1 MKKLSLLSKTFIFI
15 IFFVLIFVVV
25 KTGLITLHII
35 DFYKGDNWKVV
46 EKSDDPIY
54 DKIMSLET
62 NIENRINN
70 YFPLYQNIN
79 SIYFNSIIN
88 IDSLYLNDI
97 YLKNNSDNE
106 KLFFNKNNNAYFI
119 VNNYS
124 NGELNKRLESQ
135 LNRYLELSNKYTDV
149 NFYMYI
155 PYRYE
160 MVNNINNIKSYF
172 IENKLDNYN
181 KGLDN
186 FKISYFDSGDD
197 YYKYF
202 YKSDHHYNAYG
213 ALKVYKDIVNLLD
226 KEDNKEY
233 KIKEVLEPYYGS
245 MAKSVL
251 STRVS
256 DTLTAIDYPN
266 NLEVNIK
273 DSKFKPL
280 DISKKNNPFY
290 DYYVGYFDGQYDEVI
305 YTNNDIKSD
314 DNLLIISD
322 SLAWQID
329 YLIAQNYKNTYV
341 INLRYGK
348 FKDNDLNLSD
358 YVENKNVKNVLYLQE
373 AEVELF
379 DLYNLYLNKGVK

>member
-25 KTGLITLHII
+25 KTGLITLHVI

-79 SIYFNSIIN
+79 SIYYYSIID
-88 IDSLYLNDI
+88 IDSLYLRDI

-106 KLFFNKNNNAYFI
+106 KLFFNKNNSTYFI

-124 NGELNKRLESQ
+124 DEELEKRLNEQ
-135 LNRYLELSNKYTDV
+135 INRYVNLANNYEDV
-149 NFYMYI
+149 NFYMYM

-160 MVNNINNIKSYF
+160 MVNNINNIKEY
-172 IENKLDNYN
+172 I
-181 KGLDN
+181 DN
-186 FKISYFDSGDD
+186 FNNSIDNKIKIGYLDSGDD
-197 YYKYF
+197 YYNYF

-213 ALKVYKDIVNLLD
+213 ALKVYKDIINLLD

-233 KIKEVLEPYYGS
+233 KVKEVLEPYYGS
-245 MAKSVL
+245 MAKSIL

-273 DSKFKPL
+273 DKKFKPL
-280 DISKKNNPFY
+280 DINKKNNPFY

-329 YLIAQNYKNTYV
+329 YLIASNYKNTYV
-341 INLRYGK
+341 VNLRYGK
-348 FKDNDLNLSD
+348 FKDKDFNLSD